1 MFLEV
6 VRNRFIYTERA
17 EEDMKTERRE
27 ALMRIPVGIVSGVV
41 LGVWKALIQII
52 AIVHW
57 IMVLCTAKRNAGL
70 AEFCDVWNVETY
82 KFLRYM
88 TFVSNERT
96 WPFAKLT
103 KRFR

>member
-1 MFLEV
+1 
-6 VRNRFIYTERA
+6 
-17 EEDMKTERRE
+17 MKAERRE

-41 LGVWKALIQII
+41 LGLWKALIQVI

-70 AEFCDVWNVETY
+70 MEFCEVWNAEVY
-82 KFLRYM
+82 RFMRYM

-96 WPFAKLT
+96 WPFAKLA
-103 KRFR
+103 K